1 MNIIKNNQFK
11 NVYFNDYDY
20 DYEYDYDYDNL
31 LYFRWTIKVNFSKL
45 INILIAK

>member
-11 NVYFNDYDY
+11 NVYFNDYE
-20 DYEYDYDYDNL
+20 YEYENDYDNL
-31 LYFRWTIKVNFSKL
+31 SYFRWTIKVNFSKL